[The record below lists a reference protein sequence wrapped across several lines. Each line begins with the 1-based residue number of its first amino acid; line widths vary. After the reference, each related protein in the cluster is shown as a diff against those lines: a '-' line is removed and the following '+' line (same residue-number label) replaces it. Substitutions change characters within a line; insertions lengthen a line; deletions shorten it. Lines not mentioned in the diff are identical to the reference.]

1 MLSGGDISRNQ
12 PRGLADLCGLGASL
26 GAELIEQAAGV
37 GLHRVFT
44 HEEPL
49 GNLAIAEAGGDE
61 SQNLQF
67 TRRDTKLAHTCL
79 VNDERAGGLHW
90 DLLDDRFPD

>member
-1 MLSGGDISRNQ
+1 MRSGGDSSRNH
-12 PRGLADLCGLGASL
+12 PRALADLYGLGASL
-26 GAELIEQAAGV
+26 GAEPIQQAAGV

-67 TRRDTKLAHTCL
+67 AR
-79 VNDERAGGLHW
+79 
-90 DLLDDRFPD
+90 P